1 MTCEWLDGATRRN
14 ESPTETAKS
23 KARYSSAARLMKPP
37 LGDGRRADYHA
48 RTATNPAGDGSKI
61 VRNVITECTQ
71 CGQPLLDNIEYC
83 PQCKKPN
90 PFERVRPFDYVPL
103 WGWPFI
109 ILTGAVPAIAVLSGG
124 ALAGS
129 QISAVV
135 GIGAA
140 YACARTIKNP
150 NRSIAARL
158 ARCVG
163 FTVGAWS
170 VFLGLGAIG
179 IWGLLRRDDRE
190 RDAMAIETEWI
201 EAEFKLPRGASSP
214 EGIAAD
220 LARSSIHADRE
231 LFDKTCLQLP
241 GNTAAEQKYR
251 AATADLR
258 SHIQPDIKLRPLGP
272 GTPIAISRI
281 FRSRPLSTA
290 VKAEA
295 AAATFGLIDVRFVDL
310 ELHTFGHGLQRVR
323 TLVAQQP
330 SRQWR
335 AIPVPQAL
343 PSLSLG
349 LSDEAESTE
358 ELK

>member
-1 MTCEWLDGATRRN
+1 
-14 ESPTETAKS
+14 
-23 KARYSSAARLMKPP
+23 
-37 LGDGRRADYHA
+37 
-48 RTATNPAGDGSKI
+48 
-61 VRNVITECTQ
+61 VVTECTQ

-109 ILTGAVPAIAVLSGG
+109 ILTGAIPAIAILSGG

-150 NRSIAARL
+150 NRSIPARL
-158 ARCVG
+158 ARCLG

-179 IWGLLRRDDRE
+179 VWGLLRRDERE
-190 RDAMAIETEWI
+190 KDAMALETEWLN
-201 EAEFKLPRGASSP
+201 AEFKFPQGPSSP

-220 LARSSIHADRE
+220 LARSSIHANRE
-231 LFDKTCLQLP
+231 LFDKTSLQLP
-241 GNTAAEQKYR
+241 GNTPAEQKYR
-251 AATADLR
+251 AATAGLR
-258 SHIQPDIKLRPLGP
+258 SQIQPDKPRVLGP
-272 GTPIAISRI
+272 ETPIAISRI
-281 FRSRPLSTA
+281 FRSRALSA
-290 VKAEA
+290 AGKA
-295 AAATFGLIDVRFVDL
+295 AAAAAQFGLIDVRFVDL
-310 ELHTFGHGLQRVR
+310 ELHTFGHGLQRMR
-323 TLVAQQP
+323 ALVAQQP
-330 SRQWR
+330 SREWR
-335 AIPVPQAL
+335 AIPAPQAL

-349 LSDEAESTE
+349 LNDEAESTE